1 MDYLL
6 AKLIWYVL
14 AAFVIGLFVG
24 WVSCG
29 RVRGYAGRRTP

>member
-14 AAFVIGLFVG
+14 GAFLIGLAVG
-24 WVSCG
+24 WISCG
-29 RVRGYAGRRTP
+29 PVED

>member
-6 AKLIWYVL
+6 VKLIWYVL
-14 AAFVIGLFVG
+14 GAFVFGVFVG

-29 RVRGYAGRRTP
+29 EVEE

>member
-14 AAFVIGLFVG
+14 AAFVTGLVVG
-24 WVSCG
+24 WISCE
-29 RVRGYAGRRTP
+29 RAES